1 MRESEI
7 MSNSEIKLSNE
18 QQAAL
23 DLMLSGKNVFLTG
36 EAGTGKS
43 TILRKFREQCRKEC
57 VFLAPTGIAAI
68 NVAGSTLH
76 SFFLLK
82 PGLLTEDS
90 LEDINNKS
98 KKALIRKIRVIVI
111 DEISMVRSDI
121 FNAIDLRLRS
131 LADFRHKDKPF
142 GGKQIILVGDFFQLP
157 PVVKSG
163 IEEEYLLRE
172 LGGVYAFQTSL
183 WQKAGFKSVFL
194 KTVHRQQNDNLF
206 LSILNHLRHG
216 DLETNDI
223 SLSDTTEQVNVLEAL
238 TRSCVNQ
245 PDLEYDPVNL
255 CTTNRETQTLNA
267 YHKGRISGENF
278 IFKATVSGKFQ
289 ERDYPTSAILELKIG
304 ARVMLLNNKRT
315 PDGEFEYVNGDVGV
329 VEQIYNSSEPTVS
342 ILLDNGR
349 HVSVGI
355 AQWENMEYELETD
368 RMTGKEVIRQREV
381 GKFIQ
386 LPLKLAYAITIH
398 KSQGLSLERVAI
410 KLGNGCFSH
419 GQLYTAISRCRSIK
433 NLRIDRKL
441 FAEDVIIDPVVVDFY
456 KQLETPA
463 IPQKEV
469 TLTIPKEYEKAM
481 IAYLAQLQG
490 KTEQAQQKSVSL
502 ELPLFAIGTQT
513 KPDKVYSHED
523 IDHLLIVYDNQTGQE
538 KGALNTKKRNGV
550 GFNKADAPILSEL
563 AEKFLHDGFLTPA
576 ELEIVSERIA
586 KYHNQWKEKS

>member
-1 MRESEI
+1 
-7 MSNSEIKLSNE
+7 
-18 QQAAL
+18 
-23 DLMLSGKNVFLTG
+23 MLSGKNVFLTG

-76 SFFLLK
+76 SFFMLK

-98 KKALIRKIRVIVI
+98 KKALIRKTGVIVI

-121 FNAIDLRLRS
+121 FNAIDLRLRY

-157 PVVKSG
+157 PVVKNG

-172 LGGVYAFQTSL
+172 LGGVYAFQTPL
-183 WQKAGFKSVFL
+183 WQKAGFKNVFL

-223 SLSDTTEQVNVLEAL
+223 SLPDTTEPVNVLEAL

-245 PDLEYDPVNL
+245 PELEYDPVNL
-255 CTTNRETQTLNA
+255 CTTNREAQTLNA

-329 VEQIYNSSEPTVS
+329 VQQISNSSEPTVS
-342 ILLDNGR
+342 IFLDNGR
-349 HVSVGI
+349 HVSVGV

-398 KSQGLSLERVAI
+398 KSQGLSLEYVAI

-463 IPQKEV
+463 IPKKEV
-469 TLTIPKEYEKAM
+469 TVTIPKEYEKAM

-490 KTEQAQQKSVSL
+490 KTESVQQKSVSL
-502 ELPLFAIGTQT
+502 ELPLFAATTQIQ
-513 KPDKVYSHED
+513 PDKVYSHED

-538 KGALNTKKRNGV
+538 KGAFNTKKRNGI

-563 AEKFLHDGFLTPA
+563 AEKFLSNGFLSPK
-576 ELEIVSERIA
+576 ELKIVSERIT
-586 KYHNQWKEKS
+586 KYHNQWKQN

>member
-1 MRESEI
+1 
-7 MSNSEIKLSNE
+7 MSDKEIKLSNE
-18 QQAAL
+18 QQEAL
-23 DLMLSGKNVFLTG
+23 NLMLSGKNVFLTG

-43 TILRKFREQCRKEC
+43 TILRKFREQCGKEC

-76 SFFLLK
+76 SFFMLK

-90 LEDINNKS
+90 LEDISNKS
-98 KKALIRKIRVIVI
+98 KKALIRKTKVIVI

-121 FNAIDLRLRS
+121 FNAVDMRLRS
-131 LADFRHKDKPF
+131 LADSRRKDKPF
-142 GGKQIILVGDFFQLP
+142 GGKQLILVGDFFQLP
-157 PVVKSG
+157 PVVKNSL
-163 IEEEYLLRE
+163 EEDYLFNE
-172 LGGVYAFQTSL
+172 LGGIYAFQTPL
-183 WQKAGFKSVFL
+183 WKRAKFKCVFL

-223 SLSDTTEQVNVLEAL
+223 SLPDSTEKVNVLEAL

-245 PDLEYDPVNL
+245 PELEHEPVNL

-267 YHKGRISGENF
+267 YHKSRISGENF
-278 IFKATVSGKFQ
+278 IFKATVTGKFH

-315 PDGEFEYVNGDVGV
+315 PDGEFEYVNGDTGI
-329 VEQIYNSSEPTVS
+329 VENICHSSAPSVT
-342 ILLDNGR
+342 IFLDNGKR
-349 HVSVGI
+349 VSVGI
-355 AQWENMEYELETD
+355 TQWENMEYELETD
-368 RMTGKEVIRQREV
+368 RVTGKEVIRRREV

-398 KSQGLSLERVAI
+398 KSQGLSLECVAI

-441 FAEDVIIDPVVVDFY
+441 FPEDVIIDPVVIEFY
-456 KQLETPA
+456 KQLELPETAP
-463 IPQKEV
+463 KEI

-481 IAYLAQLQG
+481 MEYLAQLQG
-490 KTEQAQQKSVSL
+490 KNEKVRQKTASF
-502 ELPLFAIGTQT
+502 ELPLFAAPTQT
-513 KPDKVYSHED
+513 EPYKIYSHAD
-523 IDHLLIVYDNQTGQE
+523 IDHLLYVYNNQTGQE
-538 KGALNTKKRNGV
+538 KGALTAQKRNGV

-563 AEKFLHDGFLTPA
+563 AEKFLRDGFLSST
-576 ELEIVSERIA
+576 ELKTVSARIA
-586 KYHNQWKEKS
+586 KYRKQWE

>member
-1 MRESEI
+1 M
-7 MSNSEIKLSNE
+7 
-18 QQAAL
+18 
-23 DLMLSGKNVFLTG
+23 
-36 EAGTGKS
+36 
-43 TILRKFREQCRKEC
+43 
-57 VFLAPTGIAAI
+57 
-68 NVAGSTLH
+68 
-76 SFFLLK
+76 
-82 PGLLTEDS
+82 
-90 LEDINNKS
+90 
-98 KKALIRKIRVIVI
+98 
-111 DEISMVRSDI
+111 
-121 FNAIDLRLRS
+121 
-131 LADFRHKDKPF
+131 
-142 GGKQIILVGDFFQLP
+142 
-157 PVVKSG
+157 
-163 IEEEYLLRE
+163 RE
-172 LGGVYAFQTSL
+172 LGGVYAFQTPL
-183 WQKAGFKSVFL
+183 WQKAGFKNVFL

-223 SLSDTTEQVNVLEAL
+223 SLPDTTEPVNVLEAL

-245 PDLEYDPVNL
+245 PELEYDPVNL
-255 CTTNRETQTLNA
+255 CTTNREAQTLNA

-329 VEQIYNSSEPTVS
+329 VQQISNSSEPTVS
-342 ILLDNGR
+342 IFLDNGR
-349 HVSVGI
+349 HVSVGV

-398 KSQGLSLERVAI
+398 KSQGLSLEYVAI

-463 IPQKEV
+463 IPKKEV
-469 TLTIPKEYEKAM
+469 TVTIPKEYEKAM

-490 KTEQAQQKSVSL
+490 KTESVQQKSVSL
-502 ELPLFAIGTQT
+502 ELPLFAATTQIQ
-513 KPDKVYSHED
+513 PDKVYSHED

-538 KGALNTKKRNGV
+538 KGAFNTKKRNGI

-563 AEKFLHDGFLTPA
+563 AEKFLSNGFLSPK
-576 ELEIVSERIA
+576 ELKIVSERIT
-586 KYHNQWKEKS
+586 KYHNQWKQN

>member
-1 MRESEI
+1 

-76 SFFLLK
+76 SFFMLK

-98 KKALIRKIRVIVI
+98 KKALIRKTGVIVI

-121 FNAIDLRLRS
+121 FNAIDLRLRY

-157 PVVKSG
+157 PVVKNG

-172 LGGVYAFQTSL
+172 LGGVYAFQTPL
-183 WQKAGFKSVFL
+183 WQKAGFKNVFL

-223 SLSDTTEQVNVLEAL
+223 SLPDTTEPVNVLEAL

-245 PDLEYDPVNL
+245 PELEYDPVNL
-255 CTTNRETQTLNA
+255 CTTNREAQTLNA

-329 VEQIYNSSEPTVS
+329 VQQISNSSEPTVS
-342 ILLDNGR
+342 IFLDNGR
-349 HVSVGI
+349 HVSVGV

-398 KSQGLSLERVAI
+398 KSQGLSLEYVAI

-463 IPQKEV
+463 IPKKEV

-490 KTEQAQQKSVSL
+490 KTESVQQKSVSL
-502 ELPLFAIGTQT
+502 ELPLFADTTQIQ
-513 KPDKVYSHED
+513 PDKVYSHED

-538 KGALNTKKRNGV
+538 KGALNTKKRNGI

-563 AEKFLHDGFLTPA
+563 AEKFLGNGFLSPK
-576 ELEIVSERIA
+576 ELKIVSERIT
-586 KYHNQWKEKS
+586 KYHNQWRQN